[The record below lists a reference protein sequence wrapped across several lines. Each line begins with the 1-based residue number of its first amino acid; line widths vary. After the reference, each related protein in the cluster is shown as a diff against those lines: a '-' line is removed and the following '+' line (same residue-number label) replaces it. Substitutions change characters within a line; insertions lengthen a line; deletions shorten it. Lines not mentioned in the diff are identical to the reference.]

1 MSCFTKI
8 SKTYFFILIVKI
20 LVGYEAYQCRGKCP
34 HPMPSYLNTTNHA
47 IIQSLINSIDPNVV
61 PQPSCVPVEMS
72 AISILYRDVNNVV
85 VVKTYPDMKV
95 ESCGC
100 H

>member
-1 MSCFTKI
+1 MS
-8 SKTYFFILIVKI
+8 
-20 LVGYEAYQCRGKCP
+20 
-34 HPMPSYLNTTNHA
+34 SYLNTTNHA
-47 IIQSLINSIDPNVV
+47 IIQSLINSINPNAV

-85 VVKTYPDMKV
+85 VVKTYQDMKV